1 MGFHGLETMERKTNL
16 MSKQL
21 ATILL
26 ALLLAAGVG
35 AAVGAG
41 VALQTESDP
50 AAADSPAAVAG
61 ESVAETTSSTAA
73 LYKRVKDSVVEIHA
87 TTSGSADAFGNQRQG
102 EATGSGFVIDK
113 QGHIVTNQH
122 VVSDSQ
128 SVNVEFS
135 DGSTVDAKVVGT
147 DPSTDIAVLDV
158 NRSAAQ
164 LTPVSFASEGS
175 LEVGDPVIAIGSPFG
190 LQGTLTTGVVSA
202 LGREIESPNG
212 FTIENAVQT
221 DAALNHGNSG
231 GPVLDTQGRVV
242 GVAAQIRSENGG
254 NVGIGYAVPG
264 DTAKRVAADLIQDGS
279 VEHAY
284 LGVSLPND
292 GAARVQEVVNGAP
305 ADRAGLRA
313 GDQVTA
319 VNGDAIESGDELR
332 ERIDAQRPGD
342 KLTLT
347 ITRSGDERTVEVTL
361 GERPATA
368 Q

>member
-1 MGFHGLETMERKTNL
+1 

-21 ATILL
+21 ATMLL

-50 AAADSPAAVAG
+50 VAAETTTMAPT

-73 LYKRVKDSVVEIHA
+73 LYKRSKDAVVEIHA
-87 TTSGSADAFGNQRQG
+87 SDGGG
-102 EATGSGFVIDK
+102 GGATGSGFVIDK

-122 VVSDSQ
+122 VVAGGGAVS
-128 SVNVEFS
+128 VEFS
-135 DGSTVDAKVVGT
+135 DGSEVDAEIVGT

-158 NRSAAQ
+158 NRPPAE
-164 LTPVSFASEGS
+164 LTALSFTSEGS
-175 LEVGDPVIAIGSPFG
+175 LEVGEPVVAIGSPFG
-190 LQGTLTTGVVSA
+190 LAGTLTTGVISA

-221 DAALNHGNSG
+221 DAALNNGNSG
-231 GPVLDTQGRVV
+231 GPVLDLQGRVV
-242 GVAAQIRSENGG
+242 GVAAQIRSESGG
-254 NVGIGYAVPG
+254 SQGIGYAVPG
-264 DTAKRVAADLIQDGS
+264 DTARRVAADLIADGR

-292 GAARVQEVVNGAP
+292 GAAQITQVVPGAP
-305 ADRAGLRA
+305 ADNAGLQQ
-313 GDQVTA
+313 GDEVTA
-319 VNGDAIESGDELR
+319 VDGNAIESGDELR
-332 ERIDAQRPGD
+332 EAIDAKRPGD
-342 KLTLT
+342 KLRLT

-361 GERPATA
+361 GERPASA

>member
-1 MGFHGLETMERKTNL
+1 

-41 VALQTESDP
+41 VALQTENDST
-50 AAADSPAAVAG
+50 AAEATTVPTG
-61 ESVAETTSSTAA
+61 ESVADTTSSLAA
-73 LYKRVKDSVVEIHA
+73 LYKQAKDSVVEVHSA
-87 TTSGSADAFGNQRQG
+87 SGRGN
-102 EATGSGFVIDK
+102 ATGSGFVIDK

-122 VVSDSQ
+122 VVSGAQ
-128 SVNVEFS
+128 SVSVEFS
-135 DGSTVDAKVVGT
+135 DGSQVRADVVGT
-147 DPSTDIAVLDV
+147 DPSTDIAVLDA
-158 NRSAAQ
+158 NRSAAE
-164 LTPVSFASEGS
+164 LKPLSFASEGT
-175 LEVGDPVIAIGSPFG
+175 LEVGDSVVAIGSPFG
-190 LQGTLTTGVVSA
+190 LDGTLTTGVISA
-202 LGREIESPNG
+202 LGREIQSPNG

-221 DAALNHGNSG
+221 DAALNNGNSG

-242 GVAAQIRSENGG
+242 GVAAQIRSESGG
-254 NVGIGYAVPG
+254 SDGIGYAVPG

-292 GAARVQEVVNGAP
+292 GAAEIQSVVSGAP
-305 ADRAGLRA
+305 AANAGLRI
-313 GDQVTA
+313 GDEVTA
-319 VNGDAIESGDELR
+319 INGEAIESGDQLR
-332 ERIDAQRPGD
+332 EAIDARRPGD

-347 ITRSGDERTVEVTL
+347 ITRAGDERTVEVTL

>member
-1 MGFHGLETMERKTNL
+1 

-50 AAADSPAAVAG
+50 ASAESSAPAAG

-73 LYKRVKDSVVEIHA
+73 LYKRVKDAVVEIHA
-87 TTSGSADAFGNQRQG
+87 SQSGPDAFGNEQQG
-102 EATGSGFVIDK
+102 QATGSGFVIDE

-122 VVSDSQ
+122 VVGGSDS
-128 SVNVEFS
+128 VTVEFT
-135 DGSTVDAKVVGT
+135 DGSEVDAEVVGT
-147 DPSTDIAVLDV
+147 DASTDIAVLDV
-158 NRSAAQ
+158 NRPPAQ
-164 LTPVSFASEGS
+164 LTPLSFASEGT
-175 LEVGDPVIAIGSPFG
+175 LEVGDPVVAIGSPLG

-202 LGREIESPNG
+202 LGREIRSPNG

-242 GVAAQIRSENGG
+242 GVAAQIASETGS

-292 GAARVQEVVNGAP
+292 GAARIESVVEGGP
-305 ADRAGLRA
+305 AGRADLQR
-313 GDQVTA
+313 GDEVTA
-319 VNGDAIESGDELR
+319 VDGDQIESGDELR
-332 ERIDAQRPGD
+332 EKIDAKRPGD

>member
-1 MGFHGLETMERKTNL
+1 

-50 AAADSPAAVAG
+50 AAADSPTAVAG

-73 LYKRVKDSVVEIHA
+73 LYKRVKDAVVEIHA
-87 TTSGSADAFGNQRQG
+87 TTSGSPDAFGNERQG

-113 QGHIVTNQH
+113 QGHIVTNEH
-122 VVSDSQ
+122 VVSGSR

-135 DGSTVDAKVVGT
+135 DGSTVDAEVVGT
-147 DPSTDIAVLDV
+147 DPSTDVAVLDV
-158 NRSAAQ
+158 NRPAAQ

-202 LGREIESPNG
+202 LGREIQSPNG

-221 DAALNHGNSG
+221 DAALNHGNSA
-231 GPVLDTQGRVV
+231 LRR
-242 GVAAQIRSENGG
+242 RS
-254 NVGIGYAVPG
+254 
-264 DTAKRVAADLIQDGS
+264 
-279 VEHAY
+279 
-284 LGVSLPND
+284 
-292 GAARVQEVVNGAP
+292 AARTAATSESVTRF
-305 ADRAGLRA
+305 RA
-313 GDQVTA
+313 T
-319 VNGDAIESGDELR
+319 
-332 ERIDAQRPGD
+332 RPSASPP
-342 KLTLT
+342 T
-347 ITRSGDERTVEVTL
+347 
-361 GERPATA
+361 
-368 Q
+368 

>member
-1 MGFHGLETMERKTNL
+1 

-50 AAADSPAAVAG
+50 ASAESSPPAAG
-61 ESVAETTSSTAA
+61 ESVADTTSSTAA
-73 LYKRVKDSVVEIHA
+73 LYKRVKDAVVEIHA
-87 TTSGSADAFGNQRQG
+87 SQSGSDAFGNERQG
-102 EATGSGFVIDK
+102 QATGSGFVIDE

-122 VVSDSQ
+122 VVGSSDS
-128 SVNVEFS
+128 VTVEFT
-135 DGSTVDAKVVGT
+135 DGSEVDAEVVGT
-147 DPSTDIAVLDV
+147 DASTDIAVLDV
-158 NRSAAQ
+158 NRPPAR
-164 LTPVSFASEGS
+164 LTPLSFASEGT
-175 LEVGDPVIAIGSPFG
+175 LEVGDPVIAIGSPLG

-202 LGREIESPNG
+202 LGREIRSPNG

-242 GVAAQIRSENGG
+242 GVAAQIASETGSNT
-254 NVGIGYAVPG
+254 GIGYAVPG
-264 DTAKRVAADLIQDGS
+264 DTTKRVAADLIQDGS

-292 GAARVQEVVNGAP
+292 GAAQLEDVVDGAP

-319 VNGDAIESGDELR
+319 VDGDQIESGDELR
-332 ERIDAQRPGD
+332 EKIDAKRPGD

-361 GERPATA
+361 GERPASA